1 MTRTTSTP
9 SKPAFVVDVHNMD
22 RSYGGHIDWTKVPNA
37 APYARPDGSKTIP
50 AGTILSRDGAGKRFP
65 REQADINANPT
76 QTAQEIA
83 WNDIHQNAKEDSH
96 KAYAFIVGGVLWK
109 NLLAKHHVD
118 HASFATFLTELRAAG
133 TGFRFETYV
142 DSRAS

>member
-1 MTRTTSTP
+1 M
-9 SKPAFVVDVHNMD
+9 DV
-22 RSYGGHIDWTKVPNA
+22 SYGGHIDWTKVPNA

-50 AGTILSRDGAGKRFP
+50 AGTILSRDADGKRYP
-65 REQADINANPT
+65 REQVNLGTNPT
-76 QTAQEIA
+76 HTAQEIA
-83 WNDIHQNAKEDSH
+83 WNAIQQNNKEDGH
-96 KAYAFIVGGVLWK
+96 RAYAFIVGGVMWR

-142 DSRAS
+142 DSRAG